1 MRIPPYPALA
11 ILGLLLAAGG
21 CKTKIAGGRADGAK
35 IFAEGCAKCHG
46 PDGSPSAAMR
56 RSIRVKDLTDPAL
69 QKRLTDAQIRKQV
82 ANGSSNRLMPAF
94 GDNLDEAQMDA
105 IVKYVRTLGKKAK

>member
-1 MRIPPYPALA
+1 MKLPPYLALA
-11 ILGLLLAAGG
+11 VLGLLIAAGG

-35 IFAEGCAKCHG
+35 IFAEVCAKCHG

-69 QKRLTDAQIRKQV
+69 QTRLSDAQIRKQV
-82 ANGSSNRLMPAF
+82 ANGSANRLMPAF
-94 GDNLDEAQMDA
+94 GDSLNEAQMDA
-105 IVKYVRTLGKKAK
+105 IVKYVRTLGKKAE